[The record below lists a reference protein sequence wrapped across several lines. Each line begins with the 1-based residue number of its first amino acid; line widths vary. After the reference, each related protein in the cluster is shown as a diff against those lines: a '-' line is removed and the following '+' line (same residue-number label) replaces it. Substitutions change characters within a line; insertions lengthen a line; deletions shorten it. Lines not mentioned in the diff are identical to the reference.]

1 MRETKTSDYFLLTLL
16 ALIWAS
22 AFFNIKI
29 AINNH
34 TSSELAVLGS
44 GDVLSGLIVSLVGE
58 KKMSPFLAGCAAT
71 WLHGD
76 IAKNH
81 GKGLIAED
89 LVKGIPNAL
98 KRLKKWKI
106 Y

>member
-1 MRETKTSDYFLLTLL
+1 MD
-16 ALIWAS
+16 
-22 AFFNIKI
+22 
-29 AINNH
+29 
-34 TSSELAVLGS
+34 
-44 GDVLSGLIVSLVGE
+44 
-58 KKMSPFLAGCAAT
+58 PFLAGCAST

-76 IAKNH
+76 IATHH

-89 LVKGIPNAL
+89 LEHGISAAL